1 MESKILSFAL
11 IVMATGIGWWFYQ
24 VARLCL
30 KATKTQAWVAPIVFW
45 SLNLLSPTI
54 EAIVKDTELASKV
67 CPLESAFSENI
78 FRLRLNSSKKENKRG
93 AVSSSFFFSIL
104 SSTLIVSTTAIYP
117 AWSCRPSGQLRGKSP
132 GPISPGFLIFSA
144 AHFYPNTP
152 PQFSPA
158 V

>member
-67 CPLESAFSENI
+67 FLLSAF
-78 FRLRLNSSKKENKRG
+78 LQLAMG
-93 AVSSSFFFSIL
+93 AVGLVLWNRHF
-104 SSTLIVSTTAIYP
+104 
-117 AWSCRPSGQLRGKSP
+117 QK
-132 GPISPGFLIFSA
+132 IFSD
-144 AHFYPNTP
+144 
-152 PQFSPA
+152 SG
-158 V
+158 